1 MIKKLRVYIYFSLI
15 LFLGSLNLSQSV
27 TALDTFEYEKEK
39 ITENSIQ
46 KNIRSEYI
54 LGPGDGLFIEFQGI
68 NIFSGIY
75 NIDPEGNI
83 YLPEIKQF
91 KASGL
96 TANELTQSLIKEY
109 KNFIIKPDI
118 NISLAS
124 YRPVTIYISGE
135 IKSPGLYTLQ
145 YRHGNHNN
153 MSRINNIEDNIFNY
167 QISFN
172 DSSENQQPLLTKAPK
187 LFLAIQ
193 RANGVKNT
201 ADLGAIAIA
210 VIGIFNILGTVTAGL
225 LGGKFSKKYL
235 LATIYSMR
243 ALLAAWFILVPM
255 TPVTVLIFSAVMGSL
270 WLATV
275 PLTSGLVAYIYGLRY
290 MGTLY
295 GLVFLSHQIGS
306 FVGVWLGGDFYDRFG
321 SYDIVWWVGV
331 GTGVLSAIV
340 HLPVKEEPKKGLA
353 IA

>member
-1 MIKKLRVYIYFSLI
+1 MIGIFVYSIGLALSSNASTAIEHQLLEI
-15 LFLGSLNLSQSV
+15 LVGIGIAGTGFGV
-27 TALDTFEYEKEK
+27 
-39 ITENSIQ
+39 
-46 KNIRSEYI
+46 I
-54 LGPGDGLFIEFQGI
+54 LGVVGR
-68 NIFSGIY
+68 S
-75 NIDPEGNI
+75 
-83 YLPEIKQF
+83 
-91 KASGL
+91 ASDD
-96 TANELTQSLIKEY
+96 TR
-109 KNFIIKPDI
+109 
-118 NISLAS
+118 SLALGITTAAGS
-124 YRPVTIYISGE
+124 AGQVFGPPVTQYLLDAYNWQIVFLIYAIV
-135 IKSPGLYTLQ
+135 ILAALFALPFL
-145 YRHGNHNN
+145 
-153 MSRINNIEDNIFNY
+153 
-167 QISFN
+167 
-172 DSSENQQPLLTKAPK
+172 KAPK
-187 LFLAIQ
+187 KVRAKELEESLSRILAYATRDPSYMLIFVGFFSCGFQ
-193 RANGVKNT
+193 LAFVTAHFPAFVTEACATIDPNGLLASFGVKNT